1 MFAHLTLPTQ
11 RVEETT
17 RFLEVTLGYK
27 RKAVPPN
34 SPVDA
39 RWLDIG
45 NGQELHV
52 FFVESFVA
60 SGFEAEFGRH
70 VALFHPLDD
79 FTALRQ
85 RVQDAGGEFIEPLR
99 PTPFERMFFREPIN
113 GYLFEVID
121 GNRHRQLLAESNRAD
136 AVAVDGHT

>member
-17 RFLEVTLGYK
+17 RFIESVLGYH
-27 RKAVPPN
+27 RKPVPDN

-45 NGQELHV
+45 HGQELHV
-52 FFVESFVA
+52 FYVEDFEISP
-60 SGFEAEFGRH
+60 FEAEFGRH

-79 FTALRQ
+79 FAALR
-85 RVQDAGGEFIEPLR
+85 RRIVDAGGELVDPLR
-99 PTPFERMFFREPIN
+99 ATPFERLFFREPVN

-121 GNRHRQLLAESNRAD
+121 SERHRQLLAGA
-136 AVAVDGHT
+136 

>member
-17 RFLEVTLGYK
+17 RFIEATLGYR
-27 RKAVPPN
+27 RKTVPAN

-45 NGQELHV
+45 HGQELHV
-52 FFVESFVA
+52 FYVEGFVVSR
-60 SGFEAEFGRH
+60 FEAEFGRH
-70 VALFHPLDD
+70 VALFHPVDD
-79 FTALRQ
+79 FPALR
-85 RVQDAGGEFIEPLR
+85 RRIVDAGGELVDALR
-99 PTPFERMFFREPIN
+99 PTSFERLFFREPVN

-121 GNRHRQLLAESNRAD
+121 RERHRQIVGEA
-136 AVAVDGHT
+136 